1 MSDDCQSVTAARE
14 RLLPAVVCIAA
25 VLLLSACTDFKRA
38 VGIEKTAPDEFAV
51 EQRAPLTI
59 PPDFDLRP
67 PAPGA
72 PRPQE
77 VTSTNKARA
86 VVDNAGP
93 GEPGH
98 QATGNLNAPGG
109 LGPDQNAGNLPGADQ
124 GLSGKLL
131 QSADTGASVEKRET
145 SVLKGVY

>member
-1 MSDDCQSVTAARE
+1 
-14 RLLPAVVCIAA
+14 
-25 VLLLSACTDFKRA
+25 LLLSACTDFKRA
-38 VGIEKTAPDEFAV
+38 VGIEKTSPDEFAV
-51 EQRAPLTI
+51 EQRAPLTL

-77 VTSTNKARA
+77 VTPSQKART

-98 QATGNLNAPGG
+98 QAAGNLNAPGG
-109 LGPDQNAGNLPGADQ
+109 VNPDQNAGNLPGADQ

-131 QSADTGASVEKRET
+131 QSADTGVAVEKRET
-145 SVLKGVY
+145 SVLQGVY

>member
-1 MSDDCQSVTAARE
+1 MNDYRWLVIPFRE
-14 RLLPAVVCIAA
+14 RLLPATACIGA

-38 VGIEKTAPDEFAV
+38 IGIEKTSPDEFAV

-77 VTSTNKARA
+77 VSPTQKARQ

-93 GEPGH
+93 GDPGH
-98 QATGNLNAPGG
+98 QTPGTLNAPGG
-109 LGPDQNAGNLPGADQ
+109 GPDQNTGNLPGADQ

-131 QSADTGASVEKRET
+131 QSADTGAAVEKRET
-145 SVLKGVY
+145 TVLKGVY

>member
-1 MSDDCQSVTAARE
+1 MSDYYRLVTAACQHS
-14 RLLPAVVCIAA
+14 LPAVVCAAA
-25 VLLLSACTDFKRA
+25 VFLLSACTDFKRA
-38 VGIEKTAPDEFAV
+38 IGIEKTSPDEFAV

-77 VTSTNKARA
+77 VTPSQKARQ

-93 GEPGH
+93 GDPGH
-98 QATGNLNAPGG
+98 QAPGTLNGPSAPN
-109 LGPDQNAGNLPGADQ
+109 PDQNTGNLPGADQ

-131 QSADTGASVEKRET
+131 QSADTGAAVEKRET
-145 SVLKGVY
+145 TIVKGVY